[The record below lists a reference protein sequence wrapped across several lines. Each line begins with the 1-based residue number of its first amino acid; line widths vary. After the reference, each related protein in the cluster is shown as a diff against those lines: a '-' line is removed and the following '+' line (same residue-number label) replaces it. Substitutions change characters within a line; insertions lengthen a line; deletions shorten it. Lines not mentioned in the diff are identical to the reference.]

1 MGMVPMA
8 ADNKETTMI
17 RMSLLALL
25 VAAAPAAAEPWK
37 GTAELGLAVS
47 RGNAESENLN
57 AKLDFT
63 REHEQWLYAVSAS
76 ALRSK
81 GDVVVIG
88 ANGTTSTASVTTAN
102 RYEVG
107 GKIGYKVSDRMYVFG
122 SARYDNDDFASYQ
135 WQLIASAGVGY
146 QFVKTD
152 TTEFSVEAGP
162 GARRVQP
169 IEVLVTTPPP
179 PRLIEP
185 DAETDLVGRLG
196 ANFRHQL
203 TESTEL
209 TNVTLVETGGG
220 NTFIQNDT
228 GVSVKLSDRFALK
241 TGLQFRHNSDVP
253 PGVDKT
259 DTLLTTNIVIGF

>member
-1 MGMVPMA
+1 MVSVA
-8 ADNKETTMI
+8 ASKKETMMI
-17 RMSLLALL
+17 RMSTLALL
-25 VAAAPAAAEPWK
+25 IAAAPAAADPWK
-37 GTAELGLAVS
+37 GTAELGLALS

-63 REHEQWLYAVSAS
+63 REQEQWLYAVSAS
-76 ALRSK
+76 ALRSN
-81 GDVVVIG
+81 GDIVVIG
-88 ANGTTSTASVTTAN
+88 ANGAATTTSVTTAN
-102 RYEVG
+102 RYELG
-107 GKIGYKVSDRMYVFG
+107 GKIGYKVSEHMYVFG
-122 SARYDNDDFASYQ
+122 SVRYDNDDFASYQ

-152 TTEFSVEAGP
+152 STEFSIEAGP

-169 IEVLVTTPPP
+169 IEVLVATPPP
-179 PRLIEP
+179 PRLVEP

-203 TESTEL
+203 TETTEI

-253 PGVDKT
+253 VGVDKT

>member
-1 MGMVPMA
+1 MVPVA
-8 ADNKETTMI
+8 VNDKDLTMTRI
-17 RMSLLALL
+17 CMLVLLTI
-25 VAAAPAAAEPWK
+25 AAPAAAGSWT
-37 GTAELGLAVS
+37 GTAELGLAIS

-57 AKLDFT
+57 AKVDFT
-63 REHEQWLYAVSAS
+63 REDERWLYNVSAA

-88 ANGTTSTASVTTAN
+88 LNGVATTTSVTTAN
-102 RYEVG
+102 RYELG
-107 GKIGYKVSDRMYVFG
+107 GKVGYKVSDRMYVFG

-135 WQLIASAGVGY
+135 WQFIAAAGVGY

-152 TTEFSVEAGP
+152 ATEFSIEAGP
-162 GARRVQP
+162 GVRRVQP
-169 IEVLVTTPPP
+169 IKVLVLTPPP

-185 DAETDLVGRLG
+185 DSETDVVGRIG

-203 TESTEL
+203 NETTEL
-209 TNVTLVETGGG
+209 TNVTLIETGGG
-220 NTFIQNDT
+220 NSFIQNDS

-241 TGLQFRHNSDVP
+241 TGLTFRHNTDVP
-253 PGVDKT
+253 AGVDKT

>member
-8 ADNKETTMI
+8 SDKKEKTMI

-25 VAAAPAAAEPWK
+25 VVAAPAAADPWK

-63 REHEQWLYAVSAS
+63 REHEQWLYAVSAA

-88 ANGTTSTASVTTAN
+88 ANGAATTSSITTAN
-102 RYEVG
+102 RYELG
-107 GKIGYKVSDRMYVFG
+107 GKVGYKVSEHMYVFG

-135 WQLIASAGVGY
+135 WRLIAAAGLGY

-152 TTEFSVEAGP
+152 TTEFSIEAGP

-179 PRLIEP
+179 PRRVEP
-185 DAETDLVGRLG
+185 DAETDMVGRLG

-203 TESTEL
+203 NETTEL

-241 TGLQFRHNSDVP
+241 TGLQFRRNSDVP
-253 PGVDKT
+253 GGVEKT